1 MREVTLLVR
10 DKEAKARIQDQGIKA
25 VTAESEE
32 KEVGRSIGLG
42 VGVGRNKGLGV
53 GVGIGKRGRETGLRR
68 EKTGVGLERAK
79 NLGNIQM
86 MTN

>member
-1 MREVTLLVR
+1 M
-10 DKEAKARIQDQGIKA
+10 
-25 VTAESEE
+25 TAESEE

-53 GVGIGKRGRETGLRR
+53 GVGIGIGKRGREKGLRR
-68 EKTGVGLERAK
+68 EKTGVGLERVK
-79 NLGNIQM
+79 NLGNIPM

>member
-1 MREVTLLVR
+1 MREATRLVL
-10 DKEAKARIQDQGIKA
+10 DKEAKARIQDEGIKA

-42 VGVGRNKGLGV
+42 VGVGRNKGLGAK
-53 GVGIGKRGRETGLRR
+53 VGIGKRGRETGLRR
-68 EKTGVGLERAK
+68 EKTGVGLERVK
-79 NLGNIQM
+79 NLGNIRM